1 MASEGTSLLSGIW
14 RPLFRCHI
22 DEVFSLVPQTR
33 FPLLSAYKG
42 RRTYKSTPKF
52 LKDKSSSNSL
62 HAWPPCISFHTA
74 RFLPQEI
81 GDSHTAPDG
90 VAPFSSCIRT
100 LIWSCVSCV
109 IVRERFSDGEG
120 VPRHVLKLSLLT
132 SLDSTQS
139 SSVATLAIGESKQAV
154 IIVA

>member
-1 MASEGTSLLSGIW
+1 MAFG

-22 DEVFSLVPQTR
+22 HEVSSKVPQTR
-33 FPLLSAYKG
+33 FPLLSAYRG
-42 RRTYKSTPKF
+42 GRTY
-52 LKDKSSSNSL
+52 KSSSNSL
-62 HAWPPCISFHTA
+62 HAWPPCISFHKA
-74 RFLPQEI
+74 RFLSQEI

-90 VAPFSSCIRT
+90 VAPFSSCGIRT

-154 IIVA
+154 IIVG